1 MNITFDD
8 LVHLAEQSLDIV
20 KGLAPDDEDIAK
32 DAIYA
37 GEPDLAIAAALD
49 IAYDYPELYSK
60 FPQGV
65 KDLARD
71 PQYEVIQPY
80 ADQLLK

>member
-8 LVHLAEQSLDIV
+8 LIHLAEQSLDIV

-65 KDLARD
+65 KDLVRD